1 MRQKHLISIA
11 YKINK
16 CEKFRIFVLS
26 LLNYF
31 VIAINIQEL
40 IELKLKYNLNRLL
53 LILTKRLAYYY
64 RLIMKILESNNIIFK
79 NN

>member
-1 MRQKHLISIA
+1 MRQKYLINTT

-16 CEKFRIFVLS
+16 FKKFQIFVLS

-40 IELKLKYNLNRLL
+40 IESKLKYNLNKL
-53 LILTKRLAYYY
+53 
-64 RLIMKILESNNIIFK
+64 
-79 NN
+79 